1 MDFEDSP
8 TTQHASN
15 DLFAATS
22 SEGLSIHSATTTG

>member
-8 TTQHASN
+8 TTHHTSN
-15 DLFAATS
+15 NLFAAAS